1 MRPFAPFV
9 RERVNLK
16 IDRAFLE
23 TTSKLQLR
31 QAETGEAPLISL
43 QGEAA
48 ITDLKTSEAERG
60 KDLLSLQRLGLKGL
74 DFASHPLSV
83 RMEEIELA
91 GLDTQLLLY
100 EDGSSNLQRLLTSQ
114 TASGQKGAQSAEK
127 ATEAQVMIDRISLSQ
142 GRLRFV
148 DERISPA
155 FRSTLSDVQGTITDL
170 GNQGDQPAGVELQA
184 DLGSNAPLRLKGKA
198 NVLGERFFTDMKLQL
213 ANIALSPLS
222 PYSGKYI
229 GYSIDKGKFNLDS
242 TVRIEGEALESD
254 NSLLLD
260 QLNLGEKVDSPAAVN
275 APVKLGLAL
284 LKNRQGEIHIDKSV
298 SGDLSD
304 PEFTVGDLV
313 MRVFVNVLVKAATS
327 PFAILGAMFGG
338 GEDIN
343 MVSFAPGQASLSE
356 EAEAK
361 MTKLGKAL
369 YERPG
374 LKVDVL
380 GRADTSKDRAALEER
395 RFQQQLR
402 EQKYLDLSKKERAE
416 TSSQE
421 MRILPEEYEVYL
433 WKAYKEAPLEKPKNA
448 LGLTKKLPPEEIE
461 ERLRTSVAVVEDDLR
476 QLAAA
481 RAKKV
486 LSFLHEAGPVAPERL
501 FLQHPELGTAAG
513 DAYTK
518 VEMRMH

>member
-1 MRPFAPFV
+1 
-9 RERVNLK
+9 
-16 IDRAFLE
+16 
-23 TTSKLQLR
+23 
-31 QAETGEAPLISL
+31 
-43 QGEAA
+43 
-48 ITDLKTSEAERG
+48 
-60 KDLLSLQRLGLKGL
+60 
-74 DFASHPLSV
+74 
-83 RMEEIELA
+83 
-91 GLDTQLLLY
+91 
-100 EDGSSNLQRLLTSQ
+100 
-114 TASGQKGAQSAEK
+114 
-127 ATEAQVMIDRISLSQ
+127 
-142 GRLRFV
+142 
-148 DERISPA
+148 
-155 FRSTLSDVQGTITDL
+155 
-170 GNQGDQPAGVELQA
+170 
-184 DLGSNAPLRLKGKA
+184 
-198 NVLGERFFTDMKLQL
+198 VLGERFFTDMKLQL

-229 GYSIDKGKFNLDS
+229 GYSINKGKFNLDS